1 VVAMFIKI
9 KLIASGRKNLVII
22 SMKITGYEIW
32 MPNVRDILIIKL
44 KYYSNVPSTTQMEVV
59 KRPARIMRSVIFN

>member
-1 VVAMFIKI
+1 VVAMFSKI
-9 KLIASGRKNLVII
+9 KLIASGRKDLVII

-44 KYYSNVPSTTQMEVV
+44 KYYSNIPSKTLMEVV
-59 KRPARIMRSVIFN
+59 KRPVRIMRSVIFN